1 MVILWHSGDGEKRF
15 RILVSAY
22 SFLSSSKVYNNV
34 EELVV
39 VFVDEEGD
47 EDESSTPLT
56 ICSNSSTIVSPM
68 DRGVVVVM
76 GAVVEL
82 AVVRPASSVIRAIRE
97 EIGRN
102 ADDVV
107 DVVEVDPSLAPRM

>member
-22 SFLSSSKVYNNV
+22 SFLSSSKVDNNV
-34 EELVV
+34 EEL

-56 ICSNSSTIVSPM
+56 ICNNSSTIVSPI
-68 DRGVVVVM
+68 DRGVVVM

-107 DVVEVDPSLAPRM
+107 EVDDDPSLAPRM